1 MTGRTYEWPM
11 CTTHRE
17 CLHVITHEDPG
28 TANEFARAHM
38 GEYVNRNGWAVCAC
52 HPASEAAALGVTVF
66 PCDQSATRAVVAAD
80 PADTTAPPWA
90 GPVEALRAGRVRRGL
105 PARPD
110 PDSSEAPA

>member
-1 MTGRTYEWPM
+1 MSTLGIRLCERLRNRIDKHPCGCKTRFDE
-11 CTTHRE
+11 
-17 CLHVITHEDPG
+17 
-28 TANEFARAHM
+28 ARWRSVDVVRCPEH
-38 GEYVNRNGWAVCAC
+38 
-52 HPASEAAALGVTVF
+52 AA
-66 PCDQSATRAVVAAD
+66 VAAD